1 MGREGEGARVRGRE
15 IELGEAN
22 LAAVE
27 ALVVGVPVALRC
39 MCVYARAHSRAR
51 VRRVPRCV
59 RAPCPRVRARTY
71 GGVAVVDGLSV
82 LELESHWGHS
92 RARTGAWLL

>member
-39 MCVYARAHSRAR
+39 VCV
-51 VRRVPRCV
+51 
-59 RAPCPRVRARTY
+59 
-71 GGVAVVDGLSV
+71 
-82 LELESHWGHS
+82 
-92 RARTGAWLL
+92 